1 MTATGLLA
9 LAIFGG
15 KATTRGKWRC
25 FGVAI
30 RVGDYDRGALEAS
43 PPALADLAAL
53 SNGGC
58 FLRSISAITL
68 ERATH
73 FFRRDCG
80 LVLDHRRIKS
90 EWSFAPGDRSLKR
103 LSKTLS

>member
-43 PPALADLAAL
+43 PPALANHAAHASYNL
-53 SNGGC
+53 LKICRPRPRSGIWGMGG
-58 FLRSISAITL
+58 R
-68 ERATH
+68 
-73 FFRRDCG
+73 
-80 LVLDHRRIKS
+80 
-90 EWSFAPGDRSLKR
+90 
-103 LSKTLS
+103 

>member
-43 PPALADLAAL
+43 PPALA
-53 SNGGC
+53 
-58 FLRSISAITL
+58 R
-68 ERATH
+68 
-73 FFRRDCG
+73 
-80 LVLDHRRIKS
+80 LVEIAKLFGVSHMTI
-90 EWSFAPGDRSLKR
+90 AR
-103 LSKTLS
+103 LMAQ